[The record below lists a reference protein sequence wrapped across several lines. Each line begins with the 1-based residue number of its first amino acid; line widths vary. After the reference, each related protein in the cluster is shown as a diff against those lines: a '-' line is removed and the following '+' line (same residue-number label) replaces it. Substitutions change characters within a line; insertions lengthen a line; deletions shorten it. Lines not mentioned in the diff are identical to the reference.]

1 MNFWRIIN
9 KSDADTYQRK
19 FIVLKDQLQNVI
31 REIQDGEKLEM
42 LKAQKQQ
49 QIMEEQEE
57 HKNDPEYQNKMKLE
71 FVTIEESDYLDN
83 IIQDRQKDID
93 QISSIMNN
101 IKDIAID
108 FNVEVDL
115 QGTKLEDLDNN
126 MSNVHLNTKEATKQ
140 LTEAADRGKKN
151 GR

>member
-49 QIMEEQEE
+49 QIIEEQEE